1 MWTHRDFFL
10 LHKGDSSLPLTASQV
25 SSHNFLSFQPV
36 FHLFLLIQCN
46 AWVCRIVLKY
56 SSQCCLELTES
67 VKLNSDNW
75 EQELLSAGYT
85 RNCISCLIYVDWER
99 HTMKG
104 CAAAYAHCT
113 SAVSTPAYSSLLSP
127 IYNSFHSPCILFHDT
142 KEWTEKNEL
151 KKEFTFI
158 FEGGWCGGAGTI
170 LGYNTWTEG

>member
-46 AWVCRIVLKY
+46 VWVCRIVLKY

-67 VKLNSDNW
+67 VKLNNG

-85 RNCISCLIYVDWER
+85 RNCISCLIHVDWER

-113 SAVSTPAYSSLLSP
+113 SAVSTRAYSSLLSP
-127 IYNSFHSPCILFHDT
+127 ICNSFHSPCILFHDT
-142 KEWTEKNEL
+142 KEWTEKRNSL
-151 KKEFTFI
+151 LFLRGD
-158 FEGGWCGGAGTI
+158 GGWGE
-170 LGYNTWTEG
+170 LVLF

>member
-46 AWVCRIVLKY
+46 VWVCRIVLKY

-67 VKLNSDNW
+67 VKLNSDNG

-142 KEWTEKNEL
+142 KEWTEKTSWKRNSLLFLRGDGGGGEL
-151 KKEFTFI
+151 VLF
-158 FEGGWCGGAGTI
+158 
-170 LGYNTWTEG
+170 